1 MRVKRHPRAIVPQMR
16 VFVCPACGTKTTVTK
31 VKGRT
36 SPGHKKNLYCYVC
49 RKTTPQEQLE

>member
-1 MRVKRHPRAIVPQMR
+1 MKRHPRAVVPQMR

-36 SPGHKKNLYCYVC
+36 SPGHFKQIYCYKCKKRTRQV
-49 RKTTPQEQLE
+49 QLE

>member
-1 MRVKRHPRAIVPQMR
+1 MKRHPRAVVPQMR

-49 RKTTPQEQLE
+49 RKVTPQKQLE